1 MSTMIVKHKNRVK
14 NMNYKLEIG
23 NTREEGGNNCNW
35 NASWIL
41 YICRYWRRGI
51 DLYSSHYIEYK
62 GGKIKFKQ
70 CNTQLQLI
78 TFILCS
84 EVLKLYHEVSLY
96 FQSME
101 LMHDN
106 YIMAA
111 GIWKANSN
119 RFKSLG
125 PQQRI

>member
-1 MSTMIVKHKNRVK
+1 MHHEYYTYVDIEEEVSICTPSTLA
-14 NMNYKLEIG
+14 MN
-23 NTREEGGNNCNW
+23 
-35 NASWIL
+35 
-41 YICRYWRRGI
+41 
-51 DLYSSHYIEYK
+51 IEYTA
-62 GGKIKFKQ
+62 GKIKFKQ

-84 EVLKLYHEVSLY
+84 EVLRLYHEVSLY

-101 LMHDN
+101 LMHNN

-111 GIWKANSN
+111 RIWKANSN